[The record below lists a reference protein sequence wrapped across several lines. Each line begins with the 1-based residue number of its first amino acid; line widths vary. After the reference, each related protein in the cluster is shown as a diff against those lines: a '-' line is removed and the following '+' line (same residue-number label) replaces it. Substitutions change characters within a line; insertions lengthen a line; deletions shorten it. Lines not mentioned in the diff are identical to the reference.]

1 MTPRFYSKWAIGG
14 LTLILSPFFGCI
26 LFSYN
31 LREIGKER
39 LSPFFIIV
47 GLFWTFIFKK
57 LTMGVIGD
65 NIFQFLFS
73 NVLGSLI
80 LTYFLWDKFFI
91 NYPTYETKPVWKPLI
106 VFVSICGAL
115 LLFQILATRHK

>member
-1 MTPRFYSKWAIGG
+1 MTPRFYSKWTIAG

-39 LSPFFIIV
+39 LSPYFIIA
-47 GLFWTFIFKK
+47 GMFWTFVFKK
-57 LTMGVIGD
+57 LTTDFIGD
-65 NIFQFLFS
+65 NIFQFFLS
-73 NVLGSLI
+73 NIVGSLV
-80 LTYFLWDKFFI
+80 LTFFLWDKFFI
-91 NYPTYETKPVWKPLI
+91 DYPTYEIKPVWKPLI

-115 LLFQILATRHK
+115 ILLQILLTR